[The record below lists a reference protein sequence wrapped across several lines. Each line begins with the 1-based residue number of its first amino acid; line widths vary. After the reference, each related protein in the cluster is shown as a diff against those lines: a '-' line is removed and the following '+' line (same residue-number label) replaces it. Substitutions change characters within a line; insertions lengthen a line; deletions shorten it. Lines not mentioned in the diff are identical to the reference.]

1 MRIDYQASRE
11 EKKNKR
17 TSKVKALVVTVY
29 RGKTRMTFNGDED
42 SQRRM
47 FMRAQRMRANNTPTI
62 RWVLADNSEVNVTVE
77 ELEQALDLAMEQQGE
92 LWFL

>member
-1 MRIDYQASRE
+1 MRVVHTKPREAKKRSRTE
-11 EKKNKR
+11 
-17 TSKVKALVVTVY
+17 KVKQIVVTVR
-29 RGKTRMTFNGDED
+29 RGDDALLFDGDED

-62 RWVLADNSEVNVTVE
+62 RWVLADNREVDVTVE

-92 LWFL
+92 LWFI

>member
-1 MRIDYQASRE
+1 MRIDVRMPRQKRKQLRA
-11 EKKNKR
+11 EKVNKI
-17 TSKVKALVVTVY
+17 VVTVR
-29 RGKTRMTFNGDED
+29 RGDDALLFDGDED

-62 RWVLADNSEVNVTVE
+62 RWVLADNREVDVTVE

-92 LWFL
+92 LWFI

>member
-1 MRIDYQASRE
+1 MRIDVRMPRQKRKQLRA
-11 EKKNKR
+11 EKVNKI
-17 TSKVKALVVTVY
+17 VVTVY
-29 RGKTRMTFNGDED
+29 RDKTRMTFDGDED

-47 FMRAQRMRANNTPTI
+47 FMHAQRMRANNTPTI

-77 ELEQALDLAMEQQGE
+77 ELEQALDLAMEQQEE